1 MQGAKGRHAPPSPVA
16 VAHER
21 EGFLHLP
28 GCLPGTLFPKTGC
41 RHKREAFSQRLFA
54 LSFDFF
60 PHIGKLLWHLAY
72 NVWYDIKGGVFMNE
86 NFPLLADLGDIDDYI
101 YADVE
106 PTVSER

>member
-1 MQGAKGRHAPPSPVA
+1 M
-16 VAHER
+16 
-21 EGFLHLP
+21 
-28 GCLPGTLFPKTGC
+28 
-41 RHKREAFSQRLFA
+41 
-54 LSFDFF
+54 
-60 PHIGKLLWHLAY
+60 GKLLWHLAY